1 MKKIN
6 FKLLKNLSPEL
17 KKKILHLIKEKEK
30 IKTVKTITTIKTVK
44 TIKNNE
50 ENLKMIYDQMFDCMI
65 YLLSKTNEPQMIAST
80 MMAQALRLYKTVFKS
95 EIEFKEVI
103 DTILKQKNN
112 IQPFKKVSLH

>member
-17 KKKILHLIKEKEK
+17 KKKFLHLIKEKEK
-30 IKTVKTITTIKTVK
+30 VKTVK

>member
-1 MKKIN
+1 MKKSN

-30 IKTVKTITTIKTVK
+30 IKKV
-44 TIKNNE
+44 KNNE

>member
-17 KKKILHLIKEKEK
+17 KKKFLHLIKEKEK
-30 IKTVKTITTIKTVK
+30 IKKV
-44 TIKNNE
+44 KNNE

>member
-30 IKTVKTITTIKTVK
+30 VKKV
-44 TIKNNE
+44 KNNE